1 MSSQSPEVI
10 ERQIA
15 DKRQELADKVGL
27 LSDRTAGTV
36 RGAIRSATDVVG
48 VATSTMETVGDAV
61 GRIRGIATPQAVAEV
76 VRDTVGAIPITSA
89 VEKSPWASVGGAAA
103 AGFIV
108 GLLVSRPPQRTT
120 PTVPFTSGTP
130 AVNGATAATAAASG
144 PRSPLADLLDRLIDR
159 VGTEVRRVAQT
170 AVDSTTAALS
180 ERVNGLVTSVTQN
193 VAHGGSPFGRN

>member
-10 ERQIA
+10 EQRIA

-48 VATSTMETVGDAV
+48 VTTETIESVGSTVS
-61 GRIRGIATPQAVAEV
+61 RLRGIATPQAVAEV
-76 VRDTVGAIPITSA
+76 VRDTVGAIPLQSA

-108 GLLVSRPPQRTT
+108 GLLVSRPPQSAT

-130 AVNGATAATAAASG
+130 SANGVTAAAAPSG

>member
-48 VATSTMETVGDAV
+48 ITTDTIGTIGDTV

-76 VRDTVGAIPITSA
+76 VRDTVGAIPLTAA

-108 GLLVSRPPQRTT
+108 GLLTFRSQQSTT
-120 PTVPFTSGTP
+120 PAVPFTSGTP
-130 AVNGATAATAAASG
+130 AASSAAPCG
-144 PRSPLADLLDRLIDR
+144 PRSLLTDLVDRLVDR

-170 AVDSTTAALS
+170 AVDSTTAAVS
-180 ERVNGLVTSVTQN
+180 ERVNGLVNSVTQN

>member
-1 MSSQSPEVI
+1 MSSQSAEVI

-48 VATSTMETVGDAV
+48 VTTDTIGTIGGVVGK
-61 GRIRGIATPQAVAEV
+61 IRGLATPQAVAEV
-76 VRDTVGAIPITSA
+76 VRDTVGAIPLKET

-108 GLLVSRPPQRTT
+108 GLLTFRPPHSAT
-120 PTVPFTSGTP
+120 PSVPFTSGTP
-130 AVNGATAATAAASG
+130 AAGPAPSG
-144 PRSPLADLLDRLIDR
+144 PRSLLTDLVDRLVDR

-170 AVDSTTAALS
+170 AVDSTTAAVS
-180 ERVNGLVTSVTQN
+180 ERVNGMVTSVTHN
-193 VAHGGSPFGRN
+193 VAHNGTPFGRN